1 MHLQSGAE
9 PRDIKHTAAINREI
23 TQRLCLK
30 WSLLNHKGGQNGE
43 GAEDKHL
50 GKKQTFY
57 T

>member
-30 WSLLNHKGGQNGE
+30 WSLLNHKGGQNGK